1 MWRYHFRKKERSQ
14 NTFKRSSKWQFRSCV
29 DHVQS
34 VRRSSRKGV
43 RLRKQLLQSTQLER
57 SETAMI
63 WLQAAHIWSEQRSN
77 CTNAMIHQDDDDHS
91 RSYLEEDHL
100 VEVSK
105 RSEARRRPPAGAAS
119 HRRHAELKFY
129 KNMFRKCSLITI
141 ELPNSAELWKSWQ
154 SERLISSGQ
163 VGIWDFRIRNFPP

>member
-77 CTNAMIHQDDDDHS
+77 CTNAMIIKTTTIIHVLIWRKITLLRFQ
-91 RSYLEEDHL
+91 REARPAG
-100 VEVSK
+100 V
-105 RSEARRRPPAGAAS
+105 RRPARRRIGAMRNS
-119 HRRHAELKFY
+119 NFIRTCSENDLLLRQGFWILK
-129 KNMFRKCSLITI
+129 N
-141 ELPNSAELWKSWQ
+141 LPNRAE
-154 SERLISSGQ
+154 SERFVSSL
-163 VGIWDFRIRNFPP
+163 